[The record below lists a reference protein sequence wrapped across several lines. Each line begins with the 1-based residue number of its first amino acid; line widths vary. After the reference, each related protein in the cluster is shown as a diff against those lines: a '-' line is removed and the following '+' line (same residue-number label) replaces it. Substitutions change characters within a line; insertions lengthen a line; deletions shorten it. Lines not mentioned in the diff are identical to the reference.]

1 MSKGTF
7 LYDSIA
13 RQKDININAKIILC
27 QLIYLTQ
34 SNDNKSCN
42 PSFNYLAQYYNI
54 SKRNVIRTI
63 EKLIEENYIS
73 KEPIYEIN
81 TKCNKSNAYY
91 ITEKTLNLM
100 NVDSDGMSPHD
111 DKLTPHEVVTKCHEG
126 SDKLSKGSDK
136 MPPKINI
143 NNNLNINNTIIMSK
157 VPYQEVIKMFN
168 AVCTRLSKVTKL
180 TDARK
185 RTIKARFNEYNRDIE
200 IFKILF
206 NKTNESD
213 FLCGVNKDGWKSNF
227 DWLLKQNN
235 MAKVLEDRYI
245 NKNEKQNKLIEREVI
260 DYEPIEPEFRDDQ
273 IKF

>member
-7 LYDSIA
+7 LYDSIV

-34 SNDNKSCN
+34 SNDNESCN

-63 EKLIEENYIS
+63 EKLIEEDYIS
-73 KEPIYEIN
+73 KEPIYETN

-91 ITEKTLNLM
+91 MTEKTLNLM
-100 NVDSDGMSPHD
+100 NVDSDKMS
-111 DKLTPHEVVTKCHEG
+111 PHEVVTNCHQG

-136 MPPKINI
+136 MSPKINI
-143 NNNLNINNTIIMSK
+143 NNNLNINNTIMSK
-157 VPYQEVIKMFN
+157 VPYQEIVNLFN
-168 AVCTRLSKVTKL
+168 ELCCRLSKVTKL

-185 RTIKARFNEYNRDIE
+185 RTIKARFNEYDQDIE
-200 IFKILF
+200 VFKTLF

-213 FLCGVNKDGWKSNF
+213 FLCGVNQNKWKSNF

-235 MAKVLEDRYI
+235 MAKVLEDRYK